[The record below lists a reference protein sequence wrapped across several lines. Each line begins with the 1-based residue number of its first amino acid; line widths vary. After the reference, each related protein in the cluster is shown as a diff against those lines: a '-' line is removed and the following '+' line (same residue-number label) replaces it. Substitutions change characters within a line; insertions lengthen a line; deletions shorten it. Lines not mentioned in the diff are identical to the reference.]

1 MKFETQNPALVIV
14 DVQKAID
21 HPSWGD
27 RNNPYA
33 EQRIADLLV
42 VWRQKALPIFHIRHA
57 STEEYSTYRPDQD
70 GYRFKPEA
78 MPKADEELVTKNVNC
93 AFIGTDLEAKLQSK
107 KVNELVVCG
116 VITNN
121 SVDATV
127 RVANNLGFRVFVPD
141 DATATFGMIT
151 REGKSYSAE
160 DIHSIFLS
168 NLHGEYAEVVN
179 AKEIMASL
187 GHVL

>member
-1 MKFETQNPALVIV
+1 
-14 DVQKAID
+14 
-21 HPSWGD
+21 
-27 RNNPYA
+27 
-33 EQRIADLLV
+33 
-42 VWRQKALPIFHIRHA
+42 
-57 STEEYSTYRPDQD
+57 
-70 GYRFKPEA
+70 

-151 REGKSYSAE
+151 RKG
-160 DIHSIFLS
+160 
-168 NLHGEYAEVVN
+168 
-179 AKEIMASL
+179 
-187 GHVL
+187 

>member
-1 MKFETQNPALVIV
+1 MNFETQNPALLII

-33 EQRIADLLV
+33 EQRIVDLLV
-42 VWRQKALPIFHIRHA
+42 AWRQKALPIFHIRHA
-57 STEEYSTYRPDQD
+57 STEECSTYRPDQE
-70 GYRFKPEA
+70 GYEFKPEV

-93 AFIGTDLEAKLQSK
+93 AFIGTDLKANLKSK

-127 RVANNLGFRVFVPD
+127 RVASNLGFRVFVPD
-141 DATATFGMIT
+141 DATATFGMTT

-179 AKEIMASL
+179 TKDILASL
-187 GHVL
+187 P

>member
-1 MKFETQNPALVIV
+1 VKFETQNPALIIV

-27 RNNPYA
+27 RNNPHA

-42 VWRQKALPIFHIRHA
+42 AWRQKALPIFHVRHA
-57 STEEYSTYRPDQD
+57 STGECSNYRPDQS
-70 GYRFKPEA
+70 GYEFKPEV
-78 MPKADEELVTKNVNC
+78 MPQAGEELVTKNVNC
-93 AFIGTDLEAKLQSK
+93 AFIGTDLKGNLQSK
-107 KVNELVVCG
+107 NVNELVICG

-127 RVANNLGFRVFVPD
+127 RVASNLGFTVFVPE
-141 DATATFGMIT
+141 DATATFGMTT
-151 REGKSYSAE
+151 REGNSYSAE

-168 NLHGEYAEVVN
+168 NLHDEYAEIVGT
-179 AKEIMASL
+179 KEILLALDLIS
-187 GHVL
+187 